1 MTMLVH
7 LAELLTFNHRNGL
20 VVAAHP
26 DDETIGAAGLM
37 TRLEQCHVFHI
48 TDGAPHDRRQ
58 WTAPGARTRG
68 DYARIRRD
76 ELARALAL
84 VGVEPRS
91 ASSLGVADLEA
102 PRALT
107 AIAQRV
113 SGLMLMLRPDFVL
126 THAYEGGHPD
136 HDAASFSVWAA
147 TQILARQAVTP
158 PPIVEMALYH
168 GGPGHAVVGQFLSV
182 PGAVELEL
190 PLTSDERWRKQA
202 MFDCYGSQA
211 LTLMPFRALEVERY
225 RIAPDYDFT
234 RPPHEGPLLYEQR
247 QMGITGAEWREQ
259 AAHALSVLCLTGA
272 GASATRARAPR
283 RSRMDTGPDPTS
295 GNDRSDG
302 AQT

>member
-7 LAELLTFNHRNGL
+7 LVELLTFSHRSGL

-48 TDGAPHDRRQ
+48 TDGAPHDQRL

-84 VGVEPRS
+84 AGLEPGC

-102 PRALT
+102 TRALT
-107 AIAQRV
+107 TIAQRV
-113 SGLMLMLRPDFVL
+113 SALIIMLRPDFVV

-136 HDAASFSVWAA
+136 HDAASFGVWAA
-147 TQILARQAVTP
+147 NHMVARQGFTP
-158 PPIVEMALYH
+158 PPIIEMALYH
-168 GGPGHAVVGQFLSV
+168 GRPGYPVTGQFLSW
-182 PGAVELEL
+182 PGVVELEL
-190 PLTSDERWRKQA
+190 TLTDDERWRKQA

-225 RIAPDYDFT
+225 RMAPDYDFT
-234 RPPHEGPLLYEQR
+234 RPPHDGPLLYEQHKLG
-247 QMGITGAEWREQ
+247 MSGAEWREQ
-259 AAHALSVLCLTGA
+259 AAHALRVLSLTGA
-272 GASATRARAPR
+272 KSVPEHPRAPR
-283 RSRMDTGPDPTS
+283 RARMDTNPENMS
-295 GNDRSDG
+295 SIVRSDEV
-302 AQT
+302 QT